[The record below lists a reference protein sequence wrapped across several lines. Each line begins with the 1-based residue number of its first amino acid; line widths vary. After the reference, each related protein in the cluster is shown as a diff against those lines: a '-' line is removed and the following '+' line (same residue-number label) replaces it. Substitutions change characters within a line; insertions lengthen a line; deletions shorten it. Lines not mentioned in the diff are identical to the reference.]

1 MILGCCPLRGWSN
14 DSARRSKF
22 NIESGFELG
31 KLASTLNGMIER
43 LKEAFNRQR
52 QFASAA
58 SHELRTPL
66 TVIQAESNLALEK
79 LRSADEYKKSLKTIS

>member
-1 MILGCCPLRGWSN
+1 MILGLCPLRGWSD

-31 KLASTLNGMIER
+31 KLASTLNDMMEC
-43 LKEAFNRQR
+43 LKEAFSRQR

-66 TVIQAESNLALEK
+66 TVIQAESKLALEK
-79 LRSADEYKKSLKTIS
+79 VRSANEYKKSLETIS